1 MEIYLDI
8 ILLENFI
15 VDMFLLL
22 VTFSILRCN
31 VDNKKVILASLVGA
45 LYTIVMVFPALN
57 ILSIFPVA
65 LLVAFFMMLIV
76 LGKGRYLF
84 ALKATGT
91 FLLSSIT
98 LSGICFLFSR
108 MENKYSFTEGF
119 TISNYSLKYFLIS
132 IMILYVLYNRAV
144 SYFRDRAIIG
154 NYTYDIEITI
164 KNIKYIIKGFLD
176 TGNELREPVTN
187 LPCIIVEKNLFSN
200 YEAEDDNKY
209 YINYSSIGFKGKIK
223 GFKVNKVRIRSE
235 GKEFREVKALIC
247 PCDEILSRDK
257 DFNALLSRGVI

>member
-15 VDMFLLL
+15 VDMFLLS

-31 VDNKKVILASLVGA
+31 VENKKVIVASLLGA
-45 LYTIVMVFPALN
+45 LYTIVMIFPAFN
-57 ILSIFPVA
+57 ILSAFPFA
-65 LLVAFFMMLIV
+65 LLVAYLMMLII
-76 LGKGRYLF
+76 LGRHRYIF
-84 ALKATGT
+84 ALKATGV

-98 LSGICFLFSR
+98 LSGICFVFSS
-108 MENKYSFTEGF
+108 MENKYSFTKGF
-119 TISNYSLKYFLIS
+119 TISNYSLKYFVIS
-132 IMILYVLYNRAV
+132 IMILYILYNRAI
-144 SYFRDRAIIG
+144 SYFRERAIIG

-164 KNIKYIIKGFLD
+164 KNVKYIIKGFLD

-200 YEAEDDNKY
+200 YEVEDDKAY
-209 YINYSSIGFKGKIK
+209 YINYSSIGYKGKLK
-223 GFKVNKVRIRSE
+223 GFKVDKVRIKSE
-235 GKEFREVKALIC
+235 GQEFREVNALIC
-247 PCDEILSRDK
+247 HCDDILSRDK